1 MWCSDPDGAFDS
13 GCRNLGCEDWCK
25 DNSCCPLQRK
35 DQTMYILSKK
45 NFDVTKELDESAMI
59 IQISKDEK
67 SFTVL
72 KHTKFPAS
80 EGNDYHIS
88 QLKHILMAGN

>member
-1 MWCSDPDGAFDS
+1 MWCKDPDRAFDI

-25 DNSCCPLQRK
+25 DNSYCPLQRK
-35 DQTMYILSKK
+35 DQTMFIM
-45 NFDVTKELDESAMI
+45 VKEKFELMEEMDNSSAV
-59 IQISKDEK
+59 IQIAKDEK
-67 SFTVL
+67 SFTVI
-72 KHTKFPAS
+72 KHTKFSES